1 MSEVNS
7 GMVLKHS
14 VARKKLHHRQISC
27 EGFIRDDGLWD
38 IEANLLD
45 SRTYDC
51 SYDETHRGGL
61 IRAGEPVHDMWLCLT
76 IDLDFVIHEVAAS
89 SDKTPF
95 GACTQAT
102 AAMQGLVG
110 IKMGSGWMRLVRQK
124 IGSRQGCT
132 HLIDL
137 LGPISATA
145 YQTLHAELEK
155 QAASLPVQQ
164 KPTILDTCF
173 ALSSDGDVVKK
184 RWPDF
189 YTGVDKPQSK
199 E

>member
-1 MSEVNS
+1 
-7 GMVLKHS
+7 
-14 VARKKLHHRQISC
+14 
-27 EGFIRDDGLWD
+27 
-38 IEANLLD
+38 
-45 SRTYDC
+45 
-51 SYDETHRGGL
+51 
-61 IRAGEPVHDMWLCLT
+61 
-76 IDLDFVIHEVAAS
+76 
-89 SDKTPF
+89 
-95 GACTQAT
+95 
-102 AAMQGLVG
+102 
-110 IKMGSGWMRLVRQK
+110 MRLVRQK